1 MRRLWSL
8 FSAGATIISALNAE
22 IMTTILRI
30 NACYGTNFSMKLRA
44 VMSSIMRRRNG
55 LMGFSLIGVLLS

>member
-1 MRRLWSL
+1 
-8 FSAGATIISALNAE
+8 
-22 IMTTILRI
+22 MTTILRI